1 MIILKERKFKMPIKT
16 IKIDPIG
23 MGQYEMVE
31 KAIELIQEAKELM
44 DIVMDSDSRLSREY
58 YAYNEAG
65 IQQALGNG
73 NPYDMSLP
81 KILKE
86 IEENGEV

>member
-1 MIILKERKFKMPIKT
+1 MT
-16 IKIDPIG
+16 IRTIEIDLLVS
-23 MGQYEMVE
+23 QYEMVE

-44 DIVMDSDSRLSREY
+44 DIVMDSDSRLSKEY

-73 NPYDMSLP
+73 NPYDISLP

-86 IEENGEV
+86 IKENGEI

>member
-1 MIILKERKFKMPIKT
+1 MIISKERKFKMT
-16 IKIDPIG
+16 IRTIEIDLLVS
-23 MGQYEMVE
+23 QYEMVE

-44 DIVMDSDSRLSREY
+44 DIVMDSDSRLSKEY

-65 IQQALGNG
+65 IQQALGEG

-86 IEENGEV
+86 IEENGEI

>member
-1 MIILKERKFKMPIKT
+1 MITLKERKFKMKT
-16 IKIDPIG
+16 IRIG

-44 DIVMDSDSRLSREY
+44 DVVMDSNSQLSREY

-65 IQQALGNG
+65 IRQALGEG
-73 NPYDMSLP
+73 NPYDISLP

>member
-1 MIILKERKFKMPIKT
+1 
-16 IKIDPIG
+16 
-23 MGQYEMVE
+23 
-31 KAIELIQEAKELM
+31 LM

-65 IQQALGNG
+65 IQQALGEG